1 VILGNHSTL
10 VNNIHIVR
18 ESKHMSLPRTSTEN
32 LTEDEIYELN
42 CIKNAINYDPHTVSP
57 EQMEKFTELIV
68 RSLAGKGDP
77 ISLRTDPTNY

>member
-1 VILGNHSTL
+1 MILDNHSTL
-10 VNNIHIVR
+10 GNNIHIVR

-42 CIKNAINYDPHTVSP
+42 YLKNAINYDPASVHP
-57 EQMEKFTELIV
+57 EQMEKFTELMV

-77 ISLRTDPTNY
+77 VSSRTDPTNY